1 MGFDF
6 WFTAAVLV
14 LMSAALLREW
24 LSTEIIIF
32 SSLLALMLG
41 GVIDIRT
48 AISGFSNEGMLS
60 IALLFIMAG
69 ALQSTGLVRK
79 ISTSLFGSSERSMSY
94 TLSRVLFPVA
104 GFSAFINNTPLV
116 AILIPALRSWAER
129 TGAASSKLLIPVSF
143 AAILGGMCTL
153 IGTSTNLIIYGLM
166 LDFGMPG
173 LKMFELAP
181 IGIPIALVGLFYL
194 IFYGHRRL
202 PDHREFIESV
212 GEDTREFVIEL
223 KVANEYAHVGKT
235 IEQAGLRHLN
245 GLFLFQIERNG
256 RVIAPARPD
265 GLILP
270 GDRLYFTGLPKTIL
284 ELQKT
289 PGLELLKDSHFD
301 LKQYDSSMIR
311 PYEAVISKSSPL
323 VGKNVRRSNFRAQY
337 DAVIVA
343 IHRNGERMRRKIGDI
358 VLQEGD
364 TLLLLAHKG
373 FQKKWYHSRDFYLIS
388 ESEPIGS
395 RPRWQGILTIGLM
408 LTMIALVVSGAMN
421 IFPAAALAVVALLL
435 TGTITREEAQASIDV
450 RVLLIIAS
458 AFGIAEAMQAS
469 GLADTLARG
478 VIAVGSVFG
487 VPGVMAGIFL
497 VASLYTNVMTN
508 NATAALVF
516 PVAFSVAGEMGLDP
530 RPFILTLTIA
540 ASTSFMTPISYQ
552 TNLMVMGP
560 GRYHTSDFLRVGI
573 PLQVIVSILGI
584 GLIYWMYF

>member
-14 LMSAALLREW
+14 LMSVALLREW

-173 LKMFELAP
+173 LGMFELAP
-181 IGIPIALVGLFYL
+181 IGIPIALVGLIYL

-223 KVANEYAHVGKT
+223 KVTNEYAHVGKT

-408 LTMIALVVSGAMN
+408 LAMIALVVSGAMN

-584 GLIYWMYF
+584 GLIYWKYF